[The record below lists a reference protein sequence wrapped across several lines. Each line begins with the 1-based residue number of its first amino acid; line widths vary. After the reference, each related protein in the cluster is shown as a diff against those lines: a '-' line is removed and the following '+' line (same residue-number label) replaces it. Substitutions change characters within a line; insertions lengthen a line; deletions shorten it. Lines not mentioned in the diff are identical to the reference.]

1 MRKAG
6 THLSEAWTDVR
17 SGEAQRTQKGG
28 NWWQTHV
35 CGAGYQGRA
44 GYECR

>member
-17 SGEAQRTQKGG
+17 SGEAQRTQKGNG
-28 NWWQTHV
+28 WQTHV